1 MKKFLKVAAGLCFAA
16 AVCVVLGRLRSVRE
30 SEPEPEAVRPVR
42 TVALGGGEGRNA
54 RRYFG
59 TVQGGKRVELSFRV
73 AGPLKTIAVEKG
85 ASVKKGDLLAT
96 LDPRDFQT
104 RLKQAQSA
112 QAQAQAQYEDA
123 KTNFKRYENLYKQ
136 RAISKAQYDASKT
149 QVDVTR
155 SAVNTAAAQ
164 TAAARDALK
173 DTELRAPFN
182 GVIADRMVENFQDV
196 AAKQAIFSLQDIS
209 TLEIV
214 FSVPEGDVL
223 LAPLPEGVN
232 LKTLTEEDGTLFS
245 LTALFDAIPDREFPL
260 ALKEFAAQADART
273 NTYPVTAVM
282 PRQEDVYFLPGMAA
296 TVEVDFSGIAKGDR
310 REGGYPIP
318 AVAVLNQGAENF
330 LWRYKPDAQSNGE
343 GTVHRVPVTVG
354 APRNDGSLEVSGP
367 ALRPGDVIVTA
378 GVHYLREG
386 QRVRLMETN
395 QEGAK

>member
-16 AVCVVLGRLRSVRE
+16 AVCGVLGRLRSVRE
-30 SEPEPEAVRPVR
+30 NEPEFEAVRPVR

-112 QAQAQAQYEDA
+112 QAQAQAQY
-123 KTNFKRYENLYKQ
+123 
-136 RAISKAQYDASKT
+136 DASKT

-173 DTELRAPFN
+173 DTELHAPFN
-182 GVIADRMVENFQDV
+182 GISADRMVENFQDV

-310 REGGYPIP
+310 REGNYPIP